1 MPSPTSSQREKPSAS
16 AISQE
21 SMLAHVGSWA
31 HVPST
36 NMPNTAQQHTV
47 TPERT
52 GAGYQ
57 MSRWLQ
63 EGGKEGPWTHLGRN
77 NNTGGN

>member
-1 MPSPTSSQREKPSAS
+1 MPSPTSSQQEKPSAS

-21 SMLAHVGSWA
+21 RAYPLAPGGNATGTSQSA
-31 HVPST
+31 Q
-36 NMPNTAQQHTV
+36 TAQQHTM